1 MEELN
6 IISFIHNNGLFFSLY
21 NYFILFLFI
30 ITLAILFYLNNYFYK
45 MNRNIEE
52 DMEDNIPFARDL
64 IERYKLLLQRQQDI
78 VDTAS
83 FIDNYYL
90 EKRKLLLTIINI
102 IENSD
107 KIFILL
113 GFFGGFII
121 ILNALINFNFELISS
136 FQELYNQF
144 GSILYNLKPA
154 LFILLIGIISA
165 IFIKIILKS
174 INLRDRFN
182 TIKKRLENHL
192 ENNIKYKYNREL
204 KELELLTELI
214 KTVDNGFIRLEKAI
228 SEIAE
233 INAIKMQAYEYAR
246 TQDYTQVAVTEEED
260 S

>member
-1 MEELN
+1 
-6 IISFIHNNGLFFSLY
+6 
-21 NYFILFLFI
+21 
-30 ITLAILFYLNNYFYK
+30 

-136 FQELYNQF
+136 FQEKLYNQF

-182 TIKKRLENHL
+182 TIKK
-192 ENNIKYKYNREL
+192 
-204 KELELLTELI
+204 
-214 KTVDNGFIRLEKAI
+214 D
-228 SEIAE
+228 
-233 INAIKMQAYEYAR
+233 
-246 TQDYTQVAVTEEED
+246 
-260 S
+260 